1 MNIVSPLETGTP
13 LTMPHGRGARLV
25 ISLFPRQ
32 LQGLV
37 LQLREDWR
45 THYFDWTQPGFRAV
59 AAHRFGSW
67 VDAESGKGL
76 VRGPIRSILRRLHL
90 TMFRYVRNHYGIEL
104 PVTAIVGRRVLVGH
118 QSGIVIHPHATIG
131 DDCIIRQNVTIGAL
145 NTERDEAP
153 VVGRRVELGA
163 GATILGPVTIGDGAR
178 IGPHSVVMTDVP
190 PGATVFVNPPR
201 MISFRSVAPA
211 NTVASA
217 PALES
222 QAAGAAR

>member
-104 PVTAIVGRRVLVGH
+104 PVTAIVGRRV
-118 QSGIVIHPHATIG
+118 
-131 DDCIIRQNVTIGAL
+131 
-145 NTERDEAP
+145 
-153 VVGRRVELGA
+153 ELGA

-201 MISFRSVAPA
+201 MISLRSVAPA